1 MQSRAFSSQLLCELS
16 QSLIGA
22 SAGRYEGGE
31 REAGRDVIEEVTG
44 AGGEETG
51 GNIHDFISN
60 LQEWQETTERRL
72 IAEQKQELL
81 RNFPQ
86 PVIAE
91 NDTEDDTTVTSMEF
105 DNDNDSV
112 MFSYFDKICHET
124 LHFRSYS
131 MKKIKLT

>member
-1 MQSRAFSSQLLCELS
+1 MLSRAFSSQLLCVLS

-22 SAGRYEGGE
+22 STARYEGGG

-44 AGGEETG
+44 AGGEESG
-51 GNIHDFISN
+51 CKIQDFIFN

-81 RNFPQ
+81 RNFPKA
-86 PVIAE
+86 VSAE

-112 MFSYFDKICHET
+112 MFFSI
-124 LHFRSYS
+124 L
-131 MKKIKLT
+131 IKLVVKLFILGVI